1 MKNVEYYKNFFLY
14 LKLGETTYFQKNRK
28 KILNR
33 AKDYYENNEEILRDK
48 ARNKCRE
55 LSVTEKKRE
64 NMEEID
70 ILICL
75 KKRGKN

>member
-1 MKNVEYYKNFFLY
+1 MKNVEYYRNFFLY

-48 ARNKCRE
+48 ARNKCKE
-55 LSVTEKKRE
+55 LSVKEKKRE

-70 ILICL
+70 ILKCL
-75 KKRGKN
+75 KKRDKN

>member
-1 MKNVEYYKNFFLY
+1 MKNVEYYKKFFLY